1 MKTELQKKLLETYPQ
16 FFQTKQKIY
25 IGEKQMNEELQE
37 LVNQKEMVSPIQF
50 GFECGD
56 GWYMLLNE
64 LMGNIANHI
73 ENRNRFNREKN
84 EPEVRVDITQI
95 KEKFGGLRFYYN
107 GGDDYIDGMVTMA
120 ESLSY
125 HICESCGTTKN
136 IGYTKGWITTLCE
149 DCWKSN
155 PQTNNMKWEPV
166 NENE

>member
-25 IGEKQMNEELQE
+25 IGEKPMNEELQE

>member
-25 IGEKQMNEELQE
+25 IGEKSMKEELQE
-37 LVNQKEMVSPIQF
+37 LVNQKEMVLPIQF

-73 ENRNRFNREKN
+73 ENKNRYAKEGDTKLSIN
-84 EPEVRVDITQI
+84 ITQI
-95 KEKFGGLRFYYN
+95 KEKFGGLCFYYN

-125 HICESCGTTKN
+125 KICETCGTTKN
-136 IGYTKGWITTLCE
+136 IGYTTGWITTLCE
-149 DCWKSN
+149 DCWQSN
-155 PQTNNMKWEPV
+155 PRTKDLQWAKIEKTK
-166 NENE
+166 

>member
-25 IGEKQMNEELQE
+25 IGEKPMQEELQE
-37 LVNQKEMVSPIQF
+37 LINQKEMVSPIQF

-64 LMGNIANHI
+64 LMDNIANHI
-73 ENRNRFNREKN
+73 ENTNRFNLKEGQSELKI
-84 EPEVRVDITQI
+84 EITQI
-95 KEKFGGLRFYYN
+95 KEKFGGLCFYFH
-107 GGDDYIDGMVTMA
+107 GGDEYIDGMVRMA

-125 HICESCGTTKN
+125 KICESCGTTKN

-149 DCWKSN
+149 DCWQSN
-155 PQTNNMKWEPV
+155 PRTKDMKWERIS
-166 NENE
+166 ENK